1 MTDFPEGAIR
11 SRKEFEALVGRAKQG
26 EIIHIY
32 PVFPEAENGPAV
44 GLNRV
49 WDKAS
54 YLDSYANYTDT
65 TDGQPCHLELREIL
79 GFGLRRLFLNYWLA
93 WAYVLKLKNRP

>member
-11 SRKEFEALVGRAKQG
+11 TKQELEALVERAKQG

-32 PVFPEAENGPAV
+32 PVFPEANNGPEV

-54 YLDSYANYTDT
+54 YLDDYANYTDT
-65 TDGQPCHLELREIL
+65 TDGLACHLELREIL
-79 GFGLRRLFLNYWLA
+79 GFGPRRIFLNYWFA
-93 WAYVLKLKNRP
+93 WAHALKLKNRP

>member
-11 SRKEFEALVGRAKQG
+11 TKQELEALVERAKQG

-32 PVFPEAENGPAV
+32 PVFPEAHAGPEV

-49 WDKAS
+49 WDKES
-54 YLDSYANYTDT
+54 YLDDYVNYTDT
-65 TDGQPCHLELREIL
+65 TDGVACHLKLREIL
-79 GFGLRRLFLNYWLA
+79 GFGPRRIFLNYWLA
-93 WAYVLKLKNRP
+93 WAHVLKLKNRP